1 MGKIFQKKKWFRGR
15 HTTEEERRKKKVWPI
30 NHININHHHGES
42 VAGRLESAVRH
53 AARVRRRIA
62 FVVERMRTTTSTTT
76 TTIVFRRLFFCFP
89 FLLTARSYHHFHRRF
104 RLSLFFVCCVSSN
117 RVRRVLSLVFFG
129 EERCVAKTERRVGGR
144 RSVGVGVRGD
154 SRVLNAN
161 YSIVIISIIIII
173 IFFTGT

>member
-62 FVVERMRTTTSTTT
+62 FVAERMRT
-76 TTIVFRRLFFCFP
+76 TTIVFRRRLFFFV
-89 FLLTARSYHHFHRRF
+89 FLFFLPRARIIIFIVVF
-104 RLSLFFVCCVSSN
+104 VSLFFSCVVCLRIIV
-117 RVRRVLSLVFFG
+117 
-129 EERCVAKTERRVGGR
+129 CVA
-144 RSVGVGVRGD
+144 
-154 SRVLNAN
+154 
-161 YSIVIISIIIII
+161 
-173 IFFTGT
+173 

>member
-62 FVVERMRTTTSTTT
+62 FVAERMMRTTTTST
-76 TTIVFRRLFFCFP
+76 TTIVFRRRLFF
-89 FLLTARSYHHFHRRF
+89 
-104 RLSLFFVCCVSSN
+104 LFSFSSCRALVSSFSSSFSSLSFF
-117 RVRRVLSLVFFG
+117 RVLCVFESSCASHSVVFG
-129 EERCVAKTERRVGGR
+129 VFWRGAMRGQNQASSGGVDALLGWAFEETIRA
-144 RSVGVGVRGD
+144 
-154 SRVLNAN
+154 
-161 YSIVIISIIIII
+161 
-173 IFFTGT
+173 F

>member
-62 FVVERMRTTTSTTT
+62 FVAERMRT
-76 TTIVFRRLFFCFP
+76 TTIVFRRRLFFFFP

-117 RVRRVLSLVFFG
+117 HRVRRIVLSLVFFG
-129 EERCVAKTERRVGGR
+129 EERCVAKTERRVGG
-144 RSVGVGVRGD
+144 
-154 SRVLNAN
+154 
-161 YSIVIISIIIII
+161 
-173 IFFTGT
+173 